1 MELKTGAAESTL
13 DDKGRIIIP
22 VEFRNFFQGELLLT
36 YGNEPCALIMTPL
49 AWERFVDEILKSPD
63 LDKRQRRLLAAKH
76 LQQVQK
82 VELDKQGRI
91 PISYPIRTY
100 ANLTKVCMVARDKD
114 KMSVWDFDGWYSY
127 LTANDAETQA
137 AFDKLEI

>member
-1 MELKTGAAESTL
+1 MDYGSEKSTL

-22 VEFRNFFQGELLLT
+22 VEFRDFFQGELLLT
-36 YGNEPCALIMTPL
+36 YGNEPCALIMTPS
-49 AWERFVDEILKSPD
+49 AWERFTQEIKSPE
-63 LDKRQRRLLAAKH
+63 LNKRERRLLAAKH

-91 PISYPIRTY
+91 PISVPIRTY

-114 KMSVWDFDGWYSY
+114 KMSIWDFDGWYNY
-127 LTANDAETQA
+127 LAANDLETQA
-137 AFDKLEI
+137 AFDKMEI